1 MASSRPRRPAALSA
15 LYLAFPL
22 GTLGT
27 AGYFVLVRG
36 ENILNRLTL
45 RQNLTVVGV
54 VAALWLI
61 FWALIVASRRRS
73 G

>member
-1 MASSRPRRPAALSA
+1 MASLWPRRPAALGA

-22 GTLGT
+22 GVLGT

-36 ENILNRLTL
+36 ETFLNRLTL
-45 RQNLTVVGV
+45 RQDLTIVGV
-54 VAALWLI
+54 VAALWLL

>member
-1 MASSRPRRPAALSA
+1 MASLRSRRPPPLSA

-45 RQNLTVVGV
+45 RQNLIVVGV
-54 VAALWLI
+54 VAALWLTL
-61 FWALIVASRRRS
+61 WALIVAWRRRF